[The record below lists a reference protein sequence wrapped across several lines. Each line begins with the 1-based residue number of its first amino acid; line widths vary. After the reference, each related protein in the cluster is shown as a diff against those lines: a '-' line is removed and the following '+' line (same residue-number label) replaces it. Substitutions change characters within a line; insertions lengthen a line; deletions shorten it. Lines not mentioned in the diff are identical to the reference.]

1 MVGFLVLDFLGLM
14 DFLQRKRNKDGSY
27 TQKKKLMSLTAVS
40 CQATLLRK
48 ICPHFGENIQSGG
61 A

>member
-27 TQKKKLMSLTAVS
+27 TQKK
-40 CQATLLRK
+40 
-48 ICPHFGENIQSGG
+48 N
-61 A
+61 